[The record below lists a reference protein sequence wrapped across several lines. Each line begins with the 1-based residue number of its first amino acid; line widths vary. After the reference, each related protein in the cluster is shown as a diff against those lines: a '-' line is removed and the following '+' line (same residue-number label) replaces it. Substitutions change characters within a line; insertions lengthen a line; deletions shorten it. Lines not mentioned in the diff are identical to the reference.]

1 MSKDEPGT
9 ASRFKDQYFLS
20 VSVCLKPRPHRSVC
34 LRPGCGIVVR
44 VEQEVRTQCRDTSR
58 NERIQVIKVGVCSCC
73 NQQCLIYIYIYIR
86 NDGTGQYRRPHS
98 QLELK
103 LVTFVAVGGGEKR
116 GKWQLTRGFI
126 ARRAANEAPLRVPK

>member
-58 NERIQVIKVGVCSCC
+58 NERIQVMKFGGVLVLQSTM
-73 NQQCLIYIYIYIR
+73 LDIYIYIYKK
-86 NDGTGQYRRPHS
+86 RRHGP
-98 QLELK
+98 
-103 LVTFVAVGGGEKR
+103 VPAPTFAVGAKVGNSCGSRGRGEA
-116 GKWQLTRGFI
+116 GEM
-126 ARRAANEAPLRVPK
+126 AAYPRLHRT